1 MIDFLKGIDVE
12 NTDEATVEMLKSMG
26 KAVEDRMSEYLK
38 GTINKDTME
47 KAIADALKG
56 IDSKEELKS
65 VKEQISEV
73 KETLVR
79 MKGAFEVKNDK
90 VIVKSLEEQIED
102 QLKGFIT
109 TDKKGAKIV
118 DMKEACRQ
126 SAGYKKTLNLVV
138 NT

>member
-1 MIDFLKGIDVE
+1 MIDFLKGIDIE

-38 GTINKDTME
+38 GTINKETME
-47 KAIADALKG
+47 TAIADALKG

-90 VIVKSLEEQIED
+90 VVVKSLEEQIED
-102 QLKGFIT
+102 QLNSFIT
-109 TDKKGAKIV
+109 TDMKGAKTV
-118 DMKEACRQ
+118 DLK
-126 SAGYKKTLNLVV
+126 
-138 NT
+138 